1 MLHRSY
7 IAYRSGERC
16 DLWAIHFLD
25 MSATYESAMLNSL
38 RFCERANKTLMVN
51 QNNAMASVY
60 RLKSPTQSS
69 TIEAIC
75 DLGVCRE
82 NL

>member
-7 IAYRSGERC
+7 IAYRTGERC

-38 RFCERANKTLMVN
+38 RFCERAYKTSMESIYLLIKTMQWHPCV
-51 QNNAMASVY
+51 V
-60 RLKSPTQSS
+60 
-69 TIEAIC
+69 
-75 DLGVCRE
+75 
-82 NL
+82 